1 MLDKNVLLAKLD
13 GALEHIAKVEEYV
26 SKITHH
32 EEFYTH
38 QNCEMIFDATMM
50 RLQAL
55 GESLKQIENKSP
67 ETFEKYSNVEWVK
80 IIRFRDIIS
89 HHYEKLE
96 SEIIF
101 DVCKNHL
108 PLLKQSISKII
119 SELG

>member
-1 MLDKNVLLAKLD
+1 
-13 GALEHIAKVEEYV
+13 
-26 SKITHH
+26 
-32 EEFYTH
+32 
-38 QNCEMIFDATMM
+38 M

-67 ETFEKYSNVEWVK
+67 ETFEKYSDVEWVK

-108 PLLKQSISKII
+108 PLLKASIAKII
-119 SELG
+119 SDLK